1 MKNKKNYK
9 TNLPKVRIDKS
20 LEKYK
25 DIVLFPEKLEK
36 ANKNIEKVGL
46 PKIKKHLK

>member
-9 TNLPKVRIDKS
+9 DNLPKVRIDKS

-25 DIVLFPEKLEK
+25 DTVLFPEKLEK
-36 ANKNIEKVGL
+36 ANKNIAKVGL